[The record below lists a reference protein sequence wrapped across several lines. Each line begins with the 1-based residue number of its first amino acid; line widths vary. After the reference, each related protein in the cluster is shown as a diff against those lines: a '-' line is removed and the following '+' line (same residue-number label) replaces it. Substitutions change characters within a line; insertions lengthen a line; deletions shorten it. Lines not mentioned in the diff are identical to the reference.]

1 MLIRPR
7 VIPGLLIQDGGLVKT
22 KQFKKPEYLGDPINA
37 VKIFNE
43 KGVDE
48 LCIMDISKDRYSR
61 GPDFSLLEEI
71 ASEAFMPLAYGGGI
85 RSLEDVKRIF
95 RVGFEKVILNRVLAQ
110 DETLVGEIVRLFGSQ
125 SVIASIDVKKSLFG
139 GYAVYTNS
147 GKSIVSKNPLE
158 WAKKVEEL
166 GVGEILLGNID
177 REGMQN
183 GFDVEFVREIADNV
197 EIPVI
202 ACGGAKSIKD
212 LLSALKDGHS
222 DAVSAGSMF
231 VYYGDKKGILINFP
245 AEEELIKEGVYR
257 YE

>member
-1 MLIRPR
+1 MLVRPR
-7 VIPGLLIQDGGLVKT
+7 VIPSLLIQDGGLVKT

-48 LCIMDISKDRYSR
+48 LCIMDISEDRYSR
-61 GPDFSLLEEI
+61 GPDFSLLEEV

-85 RSLEDVKRIF
+85 RNLDDAKRIF
-95 RVGFEKVILNRVLAQ
+95 RIGFEKMILNRVLAE
-110 DETLVGEIVRLFGSQ
+110 DEMLAGEIIRLFGSQ
-125 SVIASIDVKKSLFG
+125 SVIASIDIKKSLLG

-147 GKSIVSKNPLE
+147 GKTIVSKNVSE
-158 WAKKVEEL
+158 WAKKVEKM
-166 GVGEILLGNID
+166 GVGEILLSNID

-183 GFDVEFVREIADNV
+183 GFDVGIIRKIADNA

-212 LLSALKDGHS
+212 LLAALKDGHS

-245 AEEELIKEGVYR
+245 SEDELVKEGVYK

>member
-1 MLIRPR
+1 M
-7 VIPGLLIQDGGLVKT
+7 KT

-48 LCIMDISKDRYSR
+48 LCIMDISEDRYSR
-61 GPDFSLLEEI
+61 GPDFSLLEEV

-85 RSLEDVKRIF
+85 RNLDDAKRIF
-95 RVGFEKVILNRVLAQ
+95 RIGFEKMILNRVLAE
-110 DETLVGEIVRLFGSQ
+110 DEMLAGEIIRLFGSQ
-125 SVIASIDVKKSLFG
+125 SVIASIDIKKSLLG

-147 GKSIVSKNPLE
+147 GKTIVSKNVSE
-158 WAKKVEEL
+158 WAKKVEKM
-166 GVGEILLGNID
+166 GVGEILLSNID

-183 GFDVEFVREIADNV
+183 GFDVGIIRKIADNA

-212 LLSALKDGHS
+212 LLVALKDGHS

-245 AEEELIKEGVYR
+245 SEDELVKEGVYK

>member
-7 VIPGLLIQDGGLVKT
+7 VIPSLLIQDGGLVKT

-61 GPDFSLLEEI
+61 GPDFGLMEEI
-71 ASEAFMPLAYGGGI
+71 ASEAFMPLAYGGGV
-85 RSLEDVKRIF
+85 RNLDDAKQIF
-95 RVGFEKVILNRVLAQ
+95 RIGFEKIILNRVLAE
-110 DETLVGEIVRLFGSQ
+110 DETLAREIIRLFGSQ
-125 SVIASIDVKKSLFG
+125 SVIASIDIKKPLFG

-147 GKSIVSKNPLE
+147 GKSIVSKNPSE
-158 WAKKVEEL
+158 WAKEVEEI
-166 GVGEILLGNID
+166 GVGEILLSNIE

-183 GFDVEFVREIADNV
+183 GFDVEIIRQIADNV

-202 ACGGAKSIKD
+202 ACGGAKNVKD
-212 LLSALKDGHS
+212 LLAALKDGHS

-245 AEEELIKEGVYR
+245 AEDELIKEGVYK

>member
-7 VIPGLLIQDGGLVKT
+7 VIPSLLIQDGGLVKT
-22 KQFKKPEYLGDPINA
+22 KQFKNPEYLGDPINA

-61 GPDFSLLEEI
+61 GPDFGLLEEI

-85 RSLEDVKRIF
+85 RNLDDAKKIF
-95 RVGFEKVILNRVLAQ
+95 RIGFEKVILNRVLAENEMLAS
-110 DETLVGEIVRLFGSQ
+110 DIIRLFGSQ
-125 SVIASIDVKKSLFG
+125 SVIASIDIKKSFFG
-139 GYAVYTNS
+139 GYTVYTNS
-147 GKSIVSKNPLE
+147 AKTIVCKDPLG
-158 WAKKVEEL
+158 WAKKVERL
-166 GVGEILLGNID
+166 GAGEILLSNID
-177 REGMQN
+177 HEGMQN
-183 GFDVEFVREIADNV
+183 GFELGIVRQIADNA

-202 ACGGAKSIKD
+202 ACGGARNVND
-212 LLSALKDGHS
+212 LFLALRDGHS

-245 AEEELIKEGVYR
+245 TEEELIEKGVYN

>member
-1 MLIRPR
+1 M
-7 VIPGLLIQDGGLVKT
+7 KT

-48 LCIMDISKDRYSR
+48 LCIMHISEDRYSR
-61 GPDFSLLEEI
+61 GPDFSLLEEV

-85 RSLEDVKRIF
+85 RNLDDAKRIF
-95 RVGFEKVILNRVLAQ
+95 RIGFEKMILNRVLAE
-110 DETLVGEIVRLFGSQ
+110 DEMLAGEIIRLFGSQ
-125 SVIASIDVKKSLFG
+125 SVIASIDIKKSLLG

-147 GKSIVSKNPLE
+147 GKTIVSKNVSE
-158 WAKKVEEL
+158 WAKKVEKM
-166 GVGEILLGNID
+166 GVGEILLSNID

-183 GFDVEFVREIADNV
+183 GFDVGIIRKIADNA

-212 LLSALKDGHS
+212 LLVALKDGHS

-245 AEEELIKEGVYR
+245 SEDELVKEGVYK

>member
-1 MLIRPR
+1 MLVRPR
-7 VIPGLLIQDGGLVKT
+7 VIPSLLIQDGGLVKT

-48 LCIMDISKDRYSR
+48 LCIMDISEDRYSR
-61 GPDFSLLEEI
+61 GPDFSLLEEV

-85 RSLEDVKRIF
+85 RNLDDAKRIF
-95 RVGFEKVILNRVLAQ
+95 RIGFEKMILNRVLAE
-110 DETLVGEIVRLFGSQ
+110 DEMLAGEIIRLFGSQ
-125 SVIASIDVKKSLFG
+125 SVIASIDIKKSLLG

-147 GKSIVSKNPLE
+147 GKTIVSKNVSE
-158 WAKKVEEL
+158 WAKKVEKM
-166 GVGEILLGNID
+166 GVGEILLSNID

-183 GFDVEFVREIADNV
+183 GFDVGIIRKIADNA

-212 LLSALKDGHS
+212 LLVALKDGHS

-245 AEEELIKEGVYR
+245 SEDELVKEGVYK

>member
-85 RSLEDVKRIF
+85 RSLDDAKKIF
-95 RVGFEKVILNRVLAQ
+95 RIGFEKVVLNRVLAQ
-110 DETLVGEIVRLFGSQ
+110 DETLAEEIIRLFGSQ
-125 SVIASIDVKKSLFG
+125 SVIASIDIRKSLFG
-139 GYAVYTNS
+139 GYAVYTDS
-147 GKSIVSKNPLE
+147 GKSIVSKNPLQ

-166 GVGEILLGNID
+166 GVGEILLSNVD

-183 GFDVEFVREIADNV
+183 GFDTEIIRKVADEV

-202 ACGGAKSIKD
+202 ACGGAKNVKD
-212 LLSALKDGHS
+212 LFLALEEGHS

-245 AEEELIKEGVYR
+245 TEEELIKEGVYK